1 MKEIKVNDKDIVV
14 PGEELAVGMDYIPS
28 TGTYRDGDKIIAA
41 QLGIVNIS
49 GRVIKLIP
57 LSGRYMPKAG
67 DMVIGK
73 VMNMS
78 FSNWAVDIGY
88 AYEAMVSLKD
98 ATSEFI
104 ERGADLSKYFD
115 FGDIVAANIV
125 NVTRSNAVDLSMK
138 GPGLHKLKGGK
149 LVFVTP
155 SKVPRIIGK
164 QASMI
169 NLIKE
174 KTGCKI
180 TVGQNGWVWIQ
191 SDDPKKEMITTKVIE
206 YIDENAHKN
215 GLTDD
220 VSKMLAEELK

>member
-1 MKEIKVNDKDIVV
+1 MEKIKVNDKDIAV

-41 QLGIVNIS
+41 QLGIVSVS

-57 LSGRYMPKAG
+57 LSGRYMPKTG
-67 DMVIGK
+67 DTVLGRIT
-73 VMNMS
+73 NMT
-78 FSNWAVDIGY
+78 FSSWFVDIGY
-88 AYEAMVSLKD
+88 AYEAALSLKD

-115 FGDIVAANIV
+115 FDDVIVAKIV
-125 NVTRSNAVDLSMK
+125 NVTRSNAIDLSMK

-149 LVFVTP
+149 LVFVIP

-169 NLIKE
+169 NLVKE

-191 SDDPKKEMITTKVIE
+191 SDDPKKEMVATKVIE
-206 YIDENAHKN
+206 YINENAHRN
-215 GLTDD
+215 GLTDN